1 MFQLSDKSISSKV
14 DISWGFEL
22 TIIDT
27 PNTLYSS
34 VYESERTEEALLEM
48 LKRKNNRFFYIVS
61 TPKMRIESRSFI
73 QRLIQLKEKL
83 RNFEF
88 VFIKGN
94 KDPDEEILKLA
105 ISFNCPVI
113 SNDKFKQKQYD
124 QFRDKKIEIWRFK
137 ISKKTNCLK
146 IYDKW
151 KL

>member
-1 MFQLSDKSISSKV
+1 MSDKSISGKI

-48 LKRKNNRFFYIVS
+48 LKRKKNRFFYIIS

-73 QRLIQLKEKL
+73 QKLIQIKDEL

-88 VFIKGN
+88 VFVKGN
-94 KDPDEEILKLA
+94 KDPDIELLKLA
-105 ISFNCPVI
+105 LSLNCPII
-113 SNDKFKQKQYD
+113 SNDNFKQKQYD
-124 QFRDKKIEIWRFK
+124 QFRDQKIEIWKFK
-137 ISKKTNCLK
+137 ISKKSKCLK
-146 IYDKW
+146 IYEKW
-151 KL
+151 EL

>member
-1 MFQLSDKSISSKV
+1 MSDNSISRKV

-48 LKRKNNRFFYIVS
+48 LKNKRNRYFYIVS

-73 QRLIQLKEKL
+73 QKLMQLKDKL

-88 VFIKGN
+88 VFVKGN
-94 KDPDEEILKLA
+94 KDPDEEILNLA
-105 ISFNCPVI
+105 LSLKCPVI
-113 SNDKFKQKQYD
+113 SNDKFKQRHYD
-124 QFRDKKIEIWRFK
+124 RFRNKKIEIWRFK
-137 ISKKTNCLK
+137 INKKTNCLK
-146 IYDKW
+146 IYEKW
-151 KL
+151 RL

>member
-1 MFQLSDKSISSKV
+1 MSDKCISSKV

-48 LKRKNNRFFYIVS
+48 LKKKKNRFFYIVS

-73 QRLIQLKEKL
+73 QKLMQLKDEL

-88 VFIKGN
+88 VFVKGN

-105 ISFNCPVI
+105 ISLNCPVI

-124 QFRDKKIEIWRFK
+124 QFRDRKIEVWRFT
-137 ISKKTNCLK
+137 ISKKANCLK
-146 IYDKW
+146 NYEKW